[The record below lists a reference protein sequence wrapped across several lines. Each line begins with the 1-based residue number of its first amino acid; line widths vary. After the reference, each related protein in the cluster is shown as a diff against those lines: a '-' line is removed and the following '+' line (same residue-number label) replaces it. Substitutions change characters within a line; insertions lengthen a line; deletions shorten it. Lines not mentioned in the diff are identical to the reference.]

1 MISEPFAIGNSIIH
15 RIDPRVKIVFAAMA
29 SALIAVSHR
38 FLPLITALTASVLI
52 VLLAQLDLKEVGKR
66 LMVVF
71 GFLLLLWVVLPL
83 TFEGYP
89 IARIGPLTLNHPG
102 VVLAAQITL
111 KSTSILLL
119 LIALISTM
127 NLATLGHALDRL
139 RIPAKIVHLLLMTY
153 RYIFVI
159 EQEYQRLWRAVK
171 IRGFRPTTNIHT
183 YKTYAYLVGMLFIR
197 ASERA
202 DQVYRAMRCRGFK
215 GRFYCL
221 SDFPSHPRNWIFSI
235 LMAFF
240 GITLVLLEWRI

>member
-1 MISEPFAIGNSIIH
+1 MISEPFALGYSIIH
-15 RIDPRVKIVFAAMA
+15 RIDPRVKIVFGAVA
-29 SALIAVSHR
+29 SVLIAVSHR
-38 FLPLITALTASVLI
+38 FPPLIAAFTASVLI
-52 VLLAQLDLKEVGKR
+52 VLLAHLDLKEVGKR
-66 LMVVF
+66 LLVVF
-71 GFLLLLWVVLPL
+71 GFLLLLWLVLPL

-89 IARIGPLTLNHPG
+89 TARIGPLTVNYPG

-119 LIALISTM
+119 LIALITTM
-127 NLATLGHALDRL
+127 NFATLGHALDRL
-139 RIPAKIVHLLLMTY
+139 RIPGKMVHLLLMTY

-240 GITLVLLEWRI
+240 SITLALLEWCT

>member
-1 MISEPFAIGNSIIH
+1 MIREPFAFGDSVIH
-15 RIDPRVKIVFAAMA
+15 RIDPRIKIVFAAVG
-29 SALIAVSHR
+29 SVLIAISHR
-38 FLPLITALTASVLI
+38 FPSLIAALTVSVLI
-52 VLLAQLDLKEVGKR
+52 VLLARLDLKEAGKR
-66 LMVVF
+66 LLVVF
-71 GFLLLLWVVLPL
+71 GFLLLLWLVLPL
-83 TFEGYP
+83 TFEGDP
-89 IARIGPLTLNHPG
+89 IARIGFLTVNHPG
-102 VVLAAQITL
+102 VILAAQITL

-119 LIALISTM
+119 LMALISTM
-127 NLATLGHALDRL
+127 NFATLGHALDRL
-139 RIPAKIVHLLLMTY
+139 RIPGKMVHLLLMTY

-159 EQEYQRLWRAVK
+159 EQEYQRLWRAVR

-215 GRFYCL
+215 DRFYCL

-240 GITLVLLEWRI
+240 SITLALLEWGI